1 MPFRFRLA
9 KVLKVRQRVLDQRA
23 RDVAAADRVRQQF
36 VEREQQLA
44 ASYARL
50 AGTKP
55 AAAGATLDVRDL
67 AEQALRLRR
76 LAELR
81 AEAARDTKLAT
92 LALDRERTRLTE
104 AWRDVEV
111 LKKLEDRRREQ
122 WEEEQR
128 RQESRQLDE
137 VGGIR
142 ADRLKRSRISA

>member
-23 RDVAAADRVRQQF
+23 RDVAEADRVRQRCAD
-36 VEREQQLA
+36 REQQLA
-44 ASYARL
+44 ANYTRL
-50 AGTKP
+50 AGAKP
-55 AAAGATLDVRDL
+55 AVAGTALDVRDL

-76 LAELR
+76 LAEQR

>member
-23 RDVAAADRVRQQF
+23 RDVAAADRVRQKC

-44 ASYARL
+44 AAYAKL
-50 AGTKP
+50 AGARP
-55 AAAGATLDVRDL
+55 AAAGTAVDVRDL

-76 LAELR
+76 LSEQR

-111 LKKLEDRRREQ
+111 LRKLEDRRREQ

-128 RQESRQLDE
+128 RAESRQLDE

-142 ADRLKRSRISA
+142 ADRLKRSMISA

>member
-23 RDVAAADRVRQQF
+23 RDVAEADRVRQRC
-36 VEREQQLA
+36 VDREQQLA
-44 ASYARL
+44 ATYTRL
-50 AGTKP
+50 AGAKP
-55 AAAGATLDVRDL
+55 AAAGTTVDVRDL

-76 LAELR
+76 LAEQR

-122 WEEEQR
+122 WDEEQR

>member
-23 RDVAAADRVRQQF
+23 RDVAAADRVRQRCA
-36 VEREQQLA
+36 EREQQLA

-50 AGTKP
+50 SGAKP

-76 LAELR
+76 LSELR
-81 AEAARDTKLAT
+81 AEAARDTQLAM

>member
-23 RDVAAADRVRQQF
+23 RDVAEADRVRQRC
-36 VEREQQLA
+36 VDREQQLA
-44 ASYARL
+44 AGYTRL
-50 AGTKP
+50 AGAKP
-55 AAAGATLDVRDL
+55 AAAGSTLDVRDL

-76 LAELR
+76 LAEQR

-92 LALDRERTRLTE
+92 LALDRERSRLTE

-122 WEEEQR
+122 WDEEQR
-128 RQESRQLDE
+128 RQEGRQLDE